1 MASFFNAERVEA
13 GWRFFILWTITNL
26 LGLGIGAA
34 IELFLF
40 KQINGNIAVFLAAIG
55 QAWLSASRLIWDY
68 AARDEFGDPRGLKSG
83 VGSQLRNASF
93 PARAEGEKRLLS
105 ATRNP

>member
-1 MASFFNAERVEA
+1 MMAGTQLQTTHGLHPALSNPILTPRIIPSAIHRTDIEEA
-13 GWRFFILWTITNL
+13 GP
-26 LGLGIGAA
+26 AA
-34 IELFLF
+34 
-40 KQINGNIAVFLAAIG
+40 VG
-55 QAWLSASRLIWDY
+55 QAWLSASRSNSDY